1 MKVSKGEIFERLF
14 VNEPELNLHIEQ
26 EAGSQVKLYVIN
38 FEISGYRNTE
48 ISNKISVEQL
58 GEGCTTEIYAL
69 AYLHGEESVTTETH
83 VKHAVGGGASNQLI
97 KFVLDDEARGR
108 FIGDLKIDQDA
119 QKTEAHQTNRN
130 LLLSETAEMRTQ
142 PQLEIYALAYLKG
155 DEKVTT
161 ETHVTHAVGGGK
173 SEQLIKFVLDDN
185 ARGRFIG
192 DLKIAPDAQQTEAHQ
207 TNRNLLLSEAAEM
220 RTQPQLE
227 IYADDV
233 QATHGAST
241 GQLDESALFY
251 MQQRG
256 IDKQKARQ
264 LLVGAFMREVLDKIP
279 HSLIPHSL
287 NPLLDAIDGVVE

>member
-1 MKVSKGEIFERLF
+1 MRVSKGDIFERLF

-69 AYLHGEESVTTETH
+69 AYLHGEESVTTKTH
-83 VKHAVGGGASNQLI
+83 VKHAVGGGSSNQLI

-142 PQLEIYALAYLKG
+142 PQLEIYA
-155 DEKVTT
+155 
-161 ETHVTHAVGGGK
+161 
-173 SEQLIKFVLDDN
+173 
-185 ARGRFIG
+185 
-192 DLKIAPDAQQTEAHQ
+192 
-207 TNRNLLLSEAAEM
+207 
-220 RTQPQLE
+220 
-227 IYADDV
+227 DDV

-264 LLVGAFMREVLDKIP
+264 LLVGAFMKEVLDKIP
-279 HSLIPHSL
+279 DSLMPDALIP
-287 NPLLDAIDGVVE
+287 LLHAIDGVVE